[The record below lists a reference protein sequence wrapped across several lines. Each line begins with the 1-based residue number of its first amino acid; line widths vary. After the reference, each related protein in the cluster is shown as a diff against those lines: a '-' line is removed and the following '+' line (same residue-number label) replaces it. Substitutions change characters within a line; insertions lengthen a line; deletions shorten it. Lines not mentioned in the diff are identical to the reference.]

1 MSINTTNSR
10 DNYDGQKPRI
20 LYIDMAYTIK
30 MVRERGLEQE
40 FDSRDCGG
48 YFEHVWGVHPIADI
62 PEKRKPDYD
71 GFKLLQ
77 VEFSGNQTII
87 EGSSA
92 YYSLLRFFFP
102 LNFFVSQIRFLF
114 YLVKLVRRERISIVL
129 ATEPYFSGLLGL
141 GIKLFTRSRLVLW
154 VIANYDDIYKATGL
168 PALPRIFRWR
178 WLEKITERIVFR
190 RADLVA
196 GGNQNNLEF
205 ALKNGAKLN
214 KSTVFPVGKLI
225 FKQHLLDPGLRDK
238 DELFIKSDASYHFIY
253 VGRLL
258 DLKFP
263 DDVLRSFEVIN
274 RMVPNCAL
282 VMAGDGPMKVILE
295 NMAREMNIQ
304 DKVHFIGNISQM
316 RLANLLAGCFAVL
329 SPLTGRSLVESA
341 LAGLPIVAYDR
352 DWQPEFVSKN
362 GAGVIVPFRDWQKM
376 GETAVHLIQHPEE
389 ARQMGEAS
397 RRTGLDACD
406 SDKLYGHEQKEF
418 DKLLKR

>member
-1 MSINTTNSR
+1 MANSKEVNDR
-10 DNYDGQKPRI
+10 QKPRI

-30 MVRERGLEQE
+30 MVRERELQQE
-40 FDSRDCGG
+40 FASRDCGG
-48 YFEHVWGVHPIADI
+48 YFEHVWGIHPLADI
-62 PEKRKPDYD
+62 PEKRQLKYE
-71 GFKLLQ
+71 GFKVSQ
-77 VEFSGNQTII
+77 YEFSGNQTII

-102 LNFFVSQIRFLF
+102 LNFLVSQIRFLI
-114 YLVKLVRRERISIVL
+114 YLIKLVRRERISIVL

-141 GIKLFTRSRLVLW
+141 GIKLFTKARLVLW

-178 WLEKITERIVFR
+178 WLEKITEKIVFR

-205 ALKNGAKLN
+205 ALKNGARLN

-225 FKQHLLDPGLRDK
+225 FKQHMLEPGLREK
-238 DELFIKSDASYHFIY
+238 DELFMKSNASYHFIY

-263 DDVLRSFEVIN
+263 DDVIRSFEAISKA
-274 RMVPNCAL
+274 VPDCAL
-282 VMAGDGPMKVILE
+282 VMAGDGPMKPALE
-295 NMAREMNIQ
+295 EMAKEMGMQHRI
-304 DKVHFIGNISQM
+304 HFLGNINQM

-341 LAGLPIVAYDR
+341 LAGLPIIAYDR
-352 DWQPEFVSKN
+352 DWQPEFVLKN

-376 GETAVHLIQHPEE
+376 GEAAIHLIRYPQE
-389 ARQMGEAS
+389 AKTMGEAS
-397 RRTGLDACD
+397 RRTGLEACD
-406 SDKLYGHEQKEF
+406 TEKLYGHEQKEF